1 MHRKNYMNEIIFP
14 KVYLIIDN
22 IIDQY
27 EYILSLLTM
36 YRECTII
43 LNIYQTY
50 NMTRLITN
58 VYCTL
63 PKKDDQDHLEQI
75 ITVII

>member
-1 MHRKNYMNEIIFP
+1 MNEIIFP

>member
-1 MHRKNYMNEIIFP
+1 MNEIILP